1 MLSNS
6 QAVALAYTLAYTLPY
21 LLTRVLPYQAEV
33 AQGRLESLMNFQQ
46 MVVDL
51 TGLEIANASLLD
63 EATAAAEAMTMARR
77 VSKSKSNRFLV
88 DANCFPQTI
97 DVVKTR
103 VQLDPIKYNSGLVG
117 GMRQIVAEEGAMALT
132 TGLGATAAAA
142 VHRHLPGL
150 LQGQGSG

>member
-1 MLSNS
+1 
-6 QAVALAYTLAYTLPY
+6 
-21 LLTRVLPYQAEV
+21 
-33 AQGRLESLMNFQQ
+33 
-46 MVVDL
+46 MVIDL

-103 VQLDPIKYNSGLVG
+103 AGYFGFELVVAAVDSPKRRRIFRRPAPVPGDNGEVRDLTETIAGLKAKG
-117 GMRQIVAEEGAMALT
+117 ATIVVATDLMALV
-132 TGLGATAAAA
+132 LLKSPGA
-142 VHRHLPGL
+142 HG
-150 LQGQGSG
+150 G